1 MSSSTLL
8 WRQLKVAFLPLIAAI
23 VCFVVVVRHSGG
35 MEGSA
40 VSGYVQNGRFFLSHG
55 HGGFVETTPQR
66 FDEIKH
72 REEFIYEWMGGMI
85 LSILIALTMIKLA
98 GLPLEIKKNRP
109 PIRTLHPVPN
119 PQHGGNQVM

>member
-23 VCFVVVVRHSGG
+23 VCFVVVV
-35 MEGSA
+35 
-40 VSGYVQNGRFFLSHG
+40 
-55 HGGFVETTPQR
+55 
-66 FDEIKH
+66 H
-72 REEFIYEWMGGMI
+72 REEFIYAWMGGMI
-85 LSILIALTMIKLA
+85 LSILVAVTMIKLA

-119 PQHGGNQVM
+119 ARHGGNQVM